1 MKRAYNFVFQP
12 FEINKFPY
20 DTLGFGT
27 YMTYF
32 SKFLLKKPETQY
44 FLSRFPKTLSKGENL
59 TRAYQSEVLGN
70 LSNQN
75 VGKLSLLE
83 MVEILHH
90 SDPNSNEDVLLP
102 IKQEMNCSDN
112 DWKIAAKADMYKKGE
127 FYCKK

>member
-20 DTLGFGT
+20 ETLGFGT

-32 SKFLLKKPETQY
+32 SKFLLKSPETQF
-44 FLSRFPKTLSKGENL
+44 FLSRHPENLSKGEKL
-59 TRAYQSEVLGN
+59 VRAYQSEVLGN

-75 VGKLSLLE
+75 VGKMSLLE

-90 SDPNSNEDVLLP
+90 SDSNANEDVLLP
-102 IKQEMNCSDN
+102 IKQEMNCGDTE
-112 DWKIAAKADMYKKGE
+112 WTIAENMYKKGE
-127 FYCKK
+127 LYCKK